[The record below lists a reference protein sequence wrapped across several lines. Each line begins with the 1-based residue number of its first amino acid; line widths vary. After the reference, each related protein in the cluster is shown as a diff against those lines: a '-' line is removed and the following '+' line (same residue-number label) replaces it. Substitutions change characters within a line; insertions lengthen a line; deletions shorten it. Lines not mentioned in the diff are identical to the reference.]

1 MPHFVPIST
10 LPSTNIRKGVVTLF
24 PSTLPSPAV
33 DYYRSLILVGTYDSS
48 LYVLSQSTGQV
59 LDKIDCG
66 GSIYATP
73 VISSTS
79 CEGMSK
85 EGEGNGGR
93 VQSSECVSSLVYVAT
108 TQGKLAVLSYTGVHE
123 DTSLLVTPTASSG
136 SSASGA
142 GSSSKDSV
150 MSVVWSYHT
159 SAPIFATPL
168 VTSTAIVVVSSDN
181 VDVGVNGCV
190 GVGVGYN
197 GWRRDLVII
206 GVVDGTIRCLAVT
219 STILLGGRV
228 DRFHGLPGISCSGEE
243 LWKVSFASKPIFSSP
258 CCVQGNNTV
267 SVYYQTARDSHH
279 TTAIHDIYGRSKG
292 FSSRSKIPT
301 TVIPILENQ
310 KQCPESSQF
319 LTPQD
324 CVVVFGAHDGVL
336 RAVSPGGLLLWQTDL
351 GSVIFSS
358 PCTIYNRIVIGATTA
373 GTVYAVDCR
382 GCSIL
387 AVQHDHDG
395 GVSNTENRNS
405 KADSSVVSL
414 TGSSEQKGR
423 SIPQCGK
430 ILISTRL
437 SGEVYSSP
445 VVRDGCIF
453 LGCRD
458 DKVHRI
464 TLSIHPHTSP

>member
-1 MPHFVPIST
+1 
-10 LPSTNIRKGVVTLF
+10 
-24 PSTLPSPAV
+24 
-33 DYYRSLILVGTYDSS
+33 
-48 LYVLSQSTGQV
+48 VLSQSTGEV

-73 VISSTS
+73 VISTIS
-79 CEGMSK
+79 CAGMSR

-108 TQGKLAVLSYTGVHE
+108 TQGRLAVLSYIGVHE
-123 DTSLLVTPTASSG
+123 EIPHSVTSTT
-136 SSASGA
+136 
-142 GSSSKDSV
+142 SSSSSTSGTSSISDDSV
-150 MSVVWSYHT
+150 MSVVWSYHA

-168 VTSTAIVVVSSDN
+168 VTSTAIVALSSN
-181 VDVGVNGCV
+181 NV
-190 GVGVGYN
+190 GVGVGAGVGYY

-219 STILLGGRV
+219 STILLGGRM
-228 DRFHGLPGISCSGEE
+228 DRLHGLPGISCSAEE

-258 CCVQGNNTV
+258 CCVQVNNTV
-267 SVYYQTARDSHH
+267 SEYYQTARDSHH
-279 TTAIHDIYGRSKG
+279 TLAMHAVYGRSKG
-292 FSSRSKIPT
+292 FTSRPKIPT
-301 TVIPILENQ
+301 TLIPILENQ
-310 KQCPESSQF
+310 KQCPEPAQF

-336 RAVSPGGLLLWQTDL
+336 RAVSPGGLLLWETDL

-382 GCSIL
+382 EGSTL
-387 AVQHDHDG
+387 AVQNDHDG
-395 GVSNTENRNS
+395 GVSNTENSNG
-405 KADSSVVSL
+405 KADPSAVSL
-414 TGSSEQKGR
+414 TGSSEQRGR
-423 SIPQCGK
+423 IITLCGK
-430 ILISTRL
+430 ILTSTRL

-445 VVRDGCIF
+445 VLWGGCIF

-464 TLSIHPHTSP
+464 TLSIHPHTSS